1 MPPWRWMARCVA
13 LYTVAGPRLWARR
26 PETLRVIGPTLPR
39 LSLESAPTI
48 LNELL
53 NQCEFLIHVLPHSYL
68 IRLSGRA
75 L

>member
-53 NQCEFLIHVLPHSYL
+53 NQCEFNSCAAAL

>member
-1 MPPWRWMARCVA
+1 MPPWRWMARSVA

-53 NQCEFLIHVLPHSYL
+53 NQ
-68 IRLSGRA
+68 
-75 L
+75 